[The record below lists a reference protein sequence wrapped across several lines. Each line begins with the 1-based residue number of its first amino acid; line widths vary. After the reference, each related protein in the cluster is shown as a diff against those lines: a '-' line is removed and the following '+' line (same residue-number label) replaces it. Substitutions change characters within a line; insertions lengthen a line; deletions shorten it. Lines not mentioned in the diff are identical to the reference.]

1 MHGMIIDHR
10 TGDLLIEG
18 GSVTLGSTDAQI
30 AESVLVSQRGE
41 WKEFPLLG
49 GEVRSMLGGEKDPM
63 WRVRVKKMLRR
74 CGLEVQHI
82 TLTPEGV
89 ITLN

>member
-10 TGDLLIEG
+10 TGDLLVEG

-30 AESVLVSQRGE
+30 AESILVSQRGE

-49 GEVRSMLGGEKDPM
+49 GEVRSMLGGEPDAM
-63 WRVRVKKMLRR
+63 WRVRVKKMLRS
-74 CGLEVQHI
+74 CGLEVSSITFSTEGII
-82 TLTPEGV
+82 TLY
-89 ITLN
+89 